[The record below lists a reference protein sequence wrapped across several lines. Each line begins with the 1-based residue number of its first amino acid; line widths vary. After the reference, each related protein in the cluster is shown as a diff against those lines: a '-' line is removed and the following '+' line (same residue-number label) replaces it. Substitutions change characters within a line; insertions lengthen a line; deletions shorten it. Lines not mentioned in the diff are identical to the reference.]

1 LQDTNRLPLA
11 LKMARGRRT
20 ALIAASALAVAYNLR
35 KPAFVPAPDRR
46 ALAALPAAAVAA
58 AAAPAYAD
66 AIGDAAKKLSAA
78 SYPFLK
84 EVDWNSYLYLTKPG
98 SSGTPEQWAK
108 AVGKMIA
115 MGAKMDPALLKAGV
129 QAHHKP
135 IAALTDANPVVSQA
149 DFEAINAAIG
159 RMIAS
164 VPEDTTMDV
173 YNTISGLVGS
183 DVPAYLMSRVK
194 EADAKKAY
202 EALMEF
208 KDVVKAN
215 PIAAK
220 AAETPSALAGKLG
233 AVDAAAAKL
242 SEASYPFMKEVAWG
256 SPLFQTQLPGVT
268 PVQVMKAID
277 KMLVMGAN
285 IDSKTLQDAANAHAS
300 ALQSMDS
307 NLVTDLSSYTA
318 VNAGIGKMIASVPT
332 SQVMDVY
339 NAMAKIVNPV
349 VPNFAFNTVNPN
361 DAQAA
366 YNALLTFK
374 DVVKSAQR

>member
-1 LQDTNRLPLA
+1 
-11 LKMARGRRT
+11 M
-20 ALIAASALAVAYNLR
+20 
-35 KPAFVPAPDRR
+35 
-46 ALAALPAAAVAA
+46 
-58 AAAPAYAD
+58 
-66 AIGDAAKKLSAA
+66 
-78 SYPFLK
+78 
-84 EVDWNSYLYLTKPG
+84 
-98 SSGTPEQWAK
+98 
-108 AVGKMIA
+108 
-115 MGAKMDPALLKAGV
+115 LKAGV

-135 IAALTDANPVVSQA
+135 ISALTDANPVLSKA
-149 DFEAINAAIG
+149 DYEAINAAIG

-164 VPEDTTMDV
+164 VPEDTTLDV
-173 YNTISGLVGS
+173 YNTFASLVS
-183 DVPAYLMSRVK
+183 PDVPKYMMSRVN
-194 EADAKKAY
+194 EADARKAY
-202 EALMEF
+202 DAFWEF
-208 KDVVKAN
+208 KDVVKAH

-242 SEASYPFMKEVAWG
+242 SEASYPFMKEVDWA

-285 IDSKTLQDAANAHAS
+285 VDSKVLQDAANAHVK
-300 ALQSMDS
+300 ALDSMDGK
-307 NLVTDLSSYTA
+307 LVTDLSSYTA
-318 VNAGIGKMIASVPT
+318 VNAGIGKMIASVPA

-349 VPNFAFNTVNPN
+349 VPNTNFFKVDPN

-366 YNALLTFK
+366 YNAFLTFK